1 MLAIKS
7 LTKHFGGIVAV
18 DDVTFSIPE
27 KKITALIGPNGA
39 GKTTAMNLISGLE
52 TPDHGAILLGDRAI
66 GTLNPHDRARRGIS
80 RTFQLIRL
88 WPNMTVAEHLALS
101 MQTDDEQFWHSV
113 FQPSEPSRR
122 DLVATLARVGLPREL
137 LTHTGEELSYGQ
149 RKLLSLAMAL
159 VHPHMVL
166 LLDEPVAGVNPVVRD
181 EIKKILRDLR
191 AAGETILLIEHDMH
205 FVMDLADHVIV
216 MEGGKLLTQ
225 GTPQEVQKDPK
236 VLEAYLGEQL

>member
-1 MLAIKS
+1 MLKIQN
-7 LTKHFGGIVAV
+7 LTKHFGGIAAV
-18 DDVTFSIPE
+18 DAVTFSIPE

-39 GKTTAMNLISGLE
+39 GKTTLMNLVSGLE
-52 TPDHGAILLGDRAI
+52 APEKGAIAI
-66 GTLNPHDRARRGIS
+66 HDHVLQHMGPHDRARSGIS

-88 WPNMTVAEHLALS
+88 WPNMTVAQHLALAL
-101 MQTDDEQFWHSV
+101 QTDDEFFWRSLLH
-113 FQPSEPSRR
+113 PTHPARKDIAHALE
-122 DLVATLARVGLPREL
+122 RVGLSKTL
-137 LTHTGEELSYGQ
+137 LTHTGDELSYGQ

-159 VHPHMVL
+159 VHPHKIL
-166 LLDEPVAGVNPVVRD
+166 LLDEPVAGVNPVMRE

-205 FVMDLADHVIV
+205 FVMGLADHIVV

-225 GTPQEVQKDPK
+225 GTPEDVQKDPQ